1 MNWDEYYLN
10 ICKGV
15 GQNSK
20 CHSRQIGSIL
30 VKDKIIISTGYN
42 GPARGI
48 QPCNARFL
56 NDPVLIKESN
66 LEPMDYKLQDA
77 HRFKICPRKF
87 LGYKSGEG
95 LEWCPAVHAEKN
107 CLLAAARM
115 GIATKGATLYIDAN
129 VSSCTQ
135 CFSGAVNAG
144 IAEIVVVENNIYDP
158 TLEWVMKN
166 TFLKVREFKV

>member
-10 ICKGV
+10 ICREV
-15 GQNSK
+15 GKNSK

-30 VKDKIIISTGYN
+30 VRDKIIISTGYN

-48 QPCNARFL
+48 QPCNGRYY
-56 NDPVLIKESN
+56 NDLVLIDRTGLK
-66 LEPMDYKLQDA
+66 PMDPKLQDA
-77 HRFKICPRKF
+77 HKQKICPRKF

-115 GIATKGATLYIDAN
+115 GISTKGATLYIDA
-129 VSSCTQ
+129 SISPCTQ
-135 CFSGAVNAG
+135 CFSAAVNAG
-144 IAEIVVVENNIYDP
+144 ITEVVVLKNVIYDP

>member
-10 ICKGV
+10 ICKEV
-15 GQNSK
+15 GKKSH

-48 QPCNARFL
+48 PPCNGRYF
-56 NDPVLIKESN
+56 NDLVLIERIGLK
-66 LEPMDYKLQDA
+66 PMSKKLQDA
-77 HRFKICPRKF
+77 HKQKICPRKF

-115 GIATKGATLYIDAN
+115 GITTKGATLYIDAT
-129 VSSCTQ
+129 VSPCTQ
-135 CFSGAVNAG
+135 CFSAAVNAG
-144 IAEIVVVENNIYDP
+144 VNEIVVLKNDIYDP

-166 TFLKVREFKV
+166 TFLKVREYKL